1 MDGPRYHGRLGWGGS
16 WVAVGN
22 ALLLYA
28 KLVDGLLGVFLTRVE
43 HYRWEVGMVGTVG
56 EVLAL
61 QADGAST
68 REGGSVLSL
77 VAVGPVVRIELYARA
92 P

>member
-1 MDGPRYHGRLGWGGS
+1 MGRGITAVWVWGGS

-43 HYRWEVGMVGTVG
+43 HYRWDVGVVGTVG
-56 EVLAL
+56 EVLAVE
-61 QADGAST
+61 AGGAATRDG
-68 REGGSVLSL
+68 GLVLSL
-77 VAVGPVVRIELYARA
+77 GCVW
-92 P
+92 